1 MRISRE
7 VNEINK
13 HYGRYQRGSG
23 ETIIW
28 YEFDLPVF
36 PDFSFPSPDLHSELA
51 TYDDVYDEGRR
62 GEGGRNYNSG
72 IVIPVLLITET
83 EDLKRS
89 IPEGRQVT
97 QVVNFIASYR
107 DFAAAGISEPYEYRH
122 HLNDIFQ
129 YDGRYYSV
137 TTYRVRG
144 RARDDLMI
152 VVEGIELY
160 LDQEFVNDPHV
171 GGYVSPNLPWPETIA
186 NLG

>member
-28 YEFDLPVF
+28 YEFAPLGTAASTSV
-36 PDFSFPSPDLHSELA
+36 
-51 TYDDVYDEGRR
+51 YDDVYDEGTP
-62 GEGGRNYNSG
+62 GTGGRQYGSG
-72 IVIPVLLITET
+72 IVLPVLLITET

-97 QVVNFIASYR
+97 QVANFIASYR
-107 DFAAAGISEPYEYRH
+107 DFVAAGVSEPYEYRH

-152 VVEGIELY
+152 VVEGVELY
-160 LDQEFVNDPHV
+160 LDQEFVNDPNV
-171 GGYVSPNLPWPETIA
+171 GGYVSPTLPWPATIA